1 MEANNNLIKR
11 AYIEIQVLTDN
22 AEPTYDTFNLNPDIA
37 IHFQVG
43 DKWIIKRDRIEQ
55 SDFFENIIC
64 HDHRLMFYQREMS
77 YFSSHSNICFIK
89 IVERLFDEDCLE
101 LHGKV
106 IPKDGEFYE

>member
-55 SDFFENIIC
+55 SFFLKILYVMII
-64 HDHRLMFYQREMS
+64 
-77 YFSSHSNICFIK
+77 
-89 IVERLFDEDCLE
+89 V
-101 LHGKV
+101 
-106 IPKDGEFYE
+106 